1 MGGRLPGYGRKVP
14 NGFLALGWLLFLQ
27 EKIKGIIIRMGGRWV
42 GNPVAGVLLALCVSA
57 FVLASDGRP
66 SLLISEH

>member
-1 MGGRLPGYGRKVP
+1 
-14 NGFLALGWLLFLQ
+14 
-27 EKIKGIIIRMGGRWV
+27 MGGRWV